1 MLRETE
7 LSQKSMHIS
16 KLTLVNYRNF
26 KNTTLSFHQGVNTI
40 IGENGSG
47 KSNVLRAIRL
57 LLDDNMVR
65 AAHRLD
71 VSDFHRGLDDWKGH
85 WIIIS
90 VEFEEL
96 STDEAVQALFLHGTA
111 ILGEEPIAKASYNLI
126 FRPSKEI
133 RLKLAELDA
142 GDTAGLAT
150 LRSEI
155 TISDYETVFTG
166 RSGANFSD
174 PEVYKEIVGDFDH
187 CEFGS
192 DIEKLEEVG
201 AKIPGFLSVTK
212 EVSLTFIQALRDVVA
227 EFHNNRTNP
236 LFTLLKAKSGEID
249 PTSMQPIIGKV
260 RELNTSIE
268 GLKDVQSVREHIRE
282 TIKDTA
288 GETYSPSSL
297 SIKSELPDDAEKLF
311 QSLAL
316 VVGES
321 PDGYEGTIQEL
332 SLGGANLIYLTLKLL
347 EFKYQREKLAI
358 ANFLLIEEPEAHI
371 HTHIQKTLFD
381 RISYDDAQ
389 IIYTTHS
396 THISEVSN
404 ISNVNILG
412 RNGSSCEAYQP
423 ATGLEEDQVTSIQRY
438 LDAIRSN
445 LLFAKSVMLVEGD
458 AEEVMIPAL
467 IKKVLGLSVD
477 ELGISVINIRST
489 GFKNVAVL
497 FDTTRIRKRCAII
510 TDLDTHFF
518 DTTPNDEDSVA
529 LAARKVK
536 AIGSEKAGAARK
548 VALDD
553 FTNGNPWV
561 ETFYATHTFEVDF
574 ANAGNHETVART
586 ADTVYKQQ
594 QTVTSTLASL
604 RSGVPARIG
613 LRTLSMAEHAGKG
626 WFAILLAGKLDPHVI
641 IPDYIRQAILF
652 AHGGFS
658 DALILRILQHRI
670 ACYSADPALKPALD
684 RLTAEISSFE
694 YGLSDL
700 AELRAAVEVA
710 LPDDAI
716 LPFLAEMS

>member
-1 MLRETE
+1 
-7 LSQKSMHIS
+7 MHIS

-26 KNTTLSFHQGVNTI
+26 RNTTLRFSQGVNTI

-71 VSDFHRGLDDWKGH
+71 EADFHRGLDDWKGH
-85 WIIIS
+85 WIVIS
-90 VEFEEL
+90 VAFEEL

-111 ILGEEPIAKASYNLI
+111 VLGDEPIETANYNLI
-126 FRPSKEI
+126 FRPNKEI
-133 RLKLAELDA
+133 RLKLARLDA

-150 LRSEI
+150 LRSAI
-155 TISDYETVFTG
+155 SISDYETMFTG
-166 RSGANFSD
+166 RSGADFSD
-174 PEVYKEIVGDFDH
+174 PEVYKKIVGDFDR
-187 CEFGS
+187 CGFDS
-192 DIEKLEEVG
+192 DIEKLTEVG

-212 EVSLTFIQALRDVVA
+212 EVSLTFIQALRDVVD
-227 EFHNNRTNP
+227 EFRNKRTNP
-236 LFTLLKAKSGEID
+236 LFTLLKSKSGEID

-268 GLKDVQSVREHIRE
+268 GLEDVQSVRDHIRE

-316 VVGES
+316 FVGES
-321 PDGYEGTIQEL
+321 PDGYEGAIQEL

-371 HTHIQKTLFD
+371 HTHIQKTLFE
-381 RISYDDAQ
+381 RISYEDAQ

-404 ISNVNILG
+404 VSNVNILG
-412 RNGSSCEAYQP
+412 RNGKSCEAYQP
-423 ATGLEEDQVTSIQRY
+423 ATGLDEEQVGGIQRY

-445 LLFAKSVMLVEGD
+445 LLFAKSVILVEGD

-467 IKKVLGLSVD
+467 VKKVLGLSVD

-489 GFKNVAVL
+489 GFKNVAIL
-497 FDTTRIRKRCAII
+497 FDETRIRKRCAIV
-510 TDLDTHFF
+510 TDLDTRFF
-518 DTTPNDEDSVA
+518 DTAPNAEDSDA
-529 LAARKVK
+529 IAARKLK
-536 AIGSEKAGAARK
+536 AIGSEKAGADRRN
-548 VALDD
+548 ALDD
-553 FTNGNPWV
+553 FTDGNPWV
-561 ETFYATHTFEVDF
+561 DSYYATHTFEVDF
-574 ANAGNHETVART
+574 AIAGNHEAVALTVNA
-586 ADTVYKQQ
+586 VYKQQ
-594 QTVTSTLASL
+594 KSVTSALASL
-604 RSGVPARIG
+604 RSGDQTRIG
-613 LRTLSMAEHAGKG
+613 VRTLKMAEYVGKG
-626 WFAILLAGKLDPHVI
+626 WFAILLARMLDHHVI

-652 AHGGFS
+652 AHGEFS

-670 ACYSADPALKPALD
+670 ACYSSGPELKPALD
-684 RLTAEISSFE
+684 RLATEISVFE

-700 AELRAAVEVA
+700 ADLRAAVEVA
-710 LPDDAI
+710 LPDDAF
-716 LPFLAEMS
+716 LPFLAEMG